1 MTKLFYKT
9 IFFCNQRICDEY
21 EVIKSTALKKPDTTE
36 DLNELVKYIEAV
48 KETGITDLEL
58 RIKDLRYQM
67 AYLLEIHLFDKDD
80 IDLNTKVVLWPS
92 DIGPVFDQNE
102 ELINET
108 RFAYENL
115 LNHQREKL
123 LGELEKLHKRIDE
136 FSDYGE
142 LDQMKQYVDDTK
154 NVTKRINDAEK
165 LIDWIRNEEVQ
176 FKLPKSEFPLV
187 DTIKA
192 QLDPYS
198 RLFNTVLKWQR
209 NEKKWVDGAFLEL
222 NSESIENETEDF
234 WKETYK
240 ISKQFTNM
248 IKKRKLELTAKV
260 SDKRK
265 IKSKLI

>member
-1 MTKLFYKT
+1 
-9 IFFCNQRICDEY
+9 
-21 EVIKSTALKKPDTTE
+21 
-36 DLNELVKYIEAV
+36 
-48 KETGITDLEL
+48 
-58 RIKDLRYQM
+58 M
-67 AYLLEIHLFDKDD
+67 AYLLEVHLFDKDD
-80 IDLNTKVVLWPS
+80 IDLNTKVILWPS

-108 RFAYENL
+108 RLAYENL

-187 DTIKA
+187 ETIKA

-198 RLFNTVLKWQR
+198 RLFNTVLKWQ
-209 NEKKWVDGAFLEL
+209 
-222 NSESIENETEDF
+222 SETEDF

-260 SDKRK
+260 SDKK
-265 IKSKLI
+265 KTKSKFV

>member
-1 MTKLFYKT
+1 
-9 IFFCNQRICDEY
+9 
-21 EVIKSTALKKPDTTE
+21 
-36 DLNELVKYIEAV
+36 
-48 KETGITDLEL
+48 
-58 RIKDLRYQM
+58 M
-67 AYLLEIHLFDKDD
+67 AYLLEVHLFDKDD
-80 IDLNTKVVLWPS
+80 IDLNTKVILWPS

-108 RFAYENL
+108 RLAYENL

-187 DTIKA
+187 ETIKA

-222 NSESIENETEDF
+222 NSDAIESETEDF

-260 SDKRK
+260 SDKK
-265 IKSKLI
+265 KTKSKFV